1 MHRAWSVSDL
11 SQGEFWGIMA
21 DLLSRQRGVV
31 ESMMRESMNITTPRP
46 FQLEAIAYAV
56 YGSLSESTRLLLVA
70 KCGSGKSACPLGV
83 LRMKRGVG
91 ITIVPYLSIGTG
103 QASAATEQ
111 CPAIESIHVD
121 ELSPF
126 AMKELIQQLGQMES
140 RKVHKHTPPFFL
152 AMAIPFQPARPLLC
166 SLQDALLM
174 LYISPQMVET
184 NKALMDCV
192 RDHLI
197 KRGILSLMVRDECH
211 RFPLDAPGF
220 RVCFG
225 QCKTLLFDLLV
236 QSPQP
241 VVSIDMTATLTKGL
255 LADLVTTI
263 GCKHDRTFWTDVSRR
278 DVKLALSYAP
288 STIDGV
294 KDFVKRHSVAS
305 EGRSVTVRTVVFSN
319 HRTRVV
325 NNIPN
330 AIRKLLPPGET
341 CDSLHGHQGSLMK
354 GYTIAAWSAEPN
366 HFKHT
371 NPKVCACTSTG
382 NCGVDSKHVGGVVRE
397 GPPPNVVD
405 IPQEL
410 GRQRGL
416 LPFEWDYEYKIILS
430 VATLSRLI
438 LRIHRT
444 DSILELRRQTKAMM
458 EALELLVL
466 PKGCVHK
473 ELELMFGNPDDEQTT
488 SASLPCGTKCW
499 VCNRSLTDEPKTVD
513 RSAVV
518 RSPHPACSPYC
529 PIPPALLPQPTPH
542 HHSVLSTHAFL
553 TGQLLATKVS
563 DVLYAHKEK
572 VWPHQMINKKH
583 CDRLVIQMIAAQIL
597 AFSVQLPDSSSSQSQ
612 GSVNLNW
619 ATADSPRTG
628 LARDEEPR
636 WHGIA
641 APTLSPTVTVTGPG
655 GTNLMVNTDIGA
667 LASMQVKGTLDYTA
681 LAAQFAMQLQHRVQA
696 ACAQTGQAP
705 QAR

>member
-1 MHRAWSVSDL
+1 
-11 SQGEFWGIMA
+11 
-21 DLLSRQRGVV
+21 
-31 ESMMRESMNITTPRP
+31 
-46 FQLEAIAYAV
+46 
-56 YGSLSESTRLLLVA
+56 
-70 KCGSGKSACPLGV
+70 
-83 LRMKRGVG
+83 MKRGVG

-140 RKVHKHTPPFFL
+140 RK
-152 AMAIPFQPARPLLC
+152 
-166 SLQDALLM
+166 DALLM

-255 LADLVTTI
+255 LADLVTTT

-499 VCNRSLTDEPKTVD
+499 VCNRSLTDDPKTVD

-518 RSPHPACSPYC
+518 
-529 PIPPALLPQPTPH
+529 
-542 HHSVLSTHAFL
+542 SVLSTHAFL

-572 VWPHQMINKKH
+572 VWPHQIINKKH

-641 APTLSPTVTVTGPG
+641 SPTLSPTVTVTGPG

-667 LASMQVKGTLDYTA
+667 LASMQVEGTLDYTA